1 MLQKHYFRSSM
12 NSRITLYSARIYDIS
27 TLGAAMSVTSITV
40 DQFTPVGGILNCTY
54 YTASSDYIL
63 YN

>member
-1 MLQKHYFRSSM
+1 MIYF
-12 NSRITLYSARIYDIS
+12 LYSARVYDIS
-27 TLGAAMSVTSITV
+27 TLGAAMSVTPITI
-40 DQFTPVGGILNCTY
+40 DQFTAVGGILNCTY

>member
-1 MLQKHYFRSSM
+1 MIYL
-12 NSRITLYSARIYDIS
+12 LYSAWIYDIS

-40 DQFTPVGGILNCTY
+40 DQFTPVGGSITVNCTY

>member
-1 MLQKHYFRSSM
+1 MIYF
-12 NSRITLYSARIYDIS
+12 LYSARIYDIS
-27 TLGAAMSVTSITV
+27 TLGAAISVTSITV

-54 YTASSDYIL
+54 YMASSDYIL